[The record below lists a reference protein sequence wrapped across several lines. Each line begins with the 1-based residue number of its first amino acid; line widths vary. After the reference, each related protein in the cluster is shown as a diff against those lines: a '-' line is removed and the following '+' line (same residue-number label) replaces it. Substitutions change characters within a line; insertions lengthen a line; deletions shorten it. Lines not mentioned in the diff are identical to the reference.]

1 MKEKRDKSPSLSQKL
16 DTGQQWRCPEPPSTL
31 ERKKALASTES
42 GKIPI
47 YEKHT
52 VCSIMYAQ
60 NNKKQY
66 YSNKSKPSRGSLDKL
81 VRRSIPRSLVKLRNS
96 EDIMEKN
103 FKRQP
108 VKDLESKTVVVEK
121 KPRLSNALLLPKD
134 DHNIVTQEEDNYN
147 ILTREEENKTT
158 QIASSGI
165 LITNDHS
172 KQDSDNEDVG
182 VLSNDG
188 DENGGDQ
195 NMSESNTCSQ
205 EYETV
210 DECFNN
216 EHIDCH
222 DDRIHQQD
230 QTDNT
235 VDVASDQLPHPEV
248 DQETKNEQATQE
260 VDDELGSKDN
270 DLENDE
276 TEEEPKEEDSTSKV
290 VVENQHVVTN
300 GKKDTAAYKNV
311 IEEAES
317 ELREL
322 RRNKV
327 KALVGAFE
335 NVISHESYDV
345 PKRSFRF
352 NKTITL

>member
-1 MKEKRDKSPSLSQKL
+1 M
-16 DTGQQWRCPEPPSTL
+16 G
-31 ERKKALASTES
+31 
-42 GKIPI
+42 
-47 YEKHT
+47 
-52 VCSIMYAQ
+52 
-60 NNKKQY
+60 
-66 YSNKSKPSRGSLDKL
+66 
-81 VRRSIPRSLVKLRNS
+81 
-96 EDIMEKN
+96 
-103 FKRQP
+103 
-108 VKDLESKTVVVEK
+108 
-121 KPRLSNALLLPKD
+121 
-134 DHNIVTQEEDNYN
+134 
-147 ILTREEENKTT
+147 
-158 QIASSGI
+158 
-165 LITNDHS
+165 
-172 KQDSDNEDVG
+172 
-182 VLSNDG
+182 SNDG
-188 DENGGDQ
+188 DKNGGDQ
-195 NMSESNTCSQ
+195 NMSESNTCS
-205 EYETV
+205 
-210 DECFNN
+210 
-216 EHIDCH
+216 
-222 DDRIHQQD
+222 QQD

-335 NVISHESYDV
+335 NVISHESHVV

>member
-1 MKEKRDKSPSLSQKL
+1 M
-16 DTGQQWRCPEPPSTL
+16 G
-31 ERKKALASTES
+31 
-42 GKIPI
+42 
-47 YEKHT
+47 
-52 VCSIMYAQ
+52 
-60 NNKKQY
+60 
-66 YSNKSKPSRGSLDKL
+66 
-81 VRRSIPRSLVKLRNS
+81 
-96 EDIMEKN
+96 
-103 FKRQP
+103 
-108 VKDLESKTVVVEK
+108 
-121 KPRLSNALLLPKD
+121 
-134 DHNIVTQEEDNYN
+134 
-147 ILTREEENKTT
+147 
-158 QIASSGI
+158 
-165 LITNDHS
+165 
-172 KQDSDNEDVG
+172 
-182 VLSNDG
+182 SNDG
-188 DENGGDQ
+188 DKNGGDQ

-205 EYETV
+205 EY
-210 DECFNN
+210 
-216 EHIDCH
+216 
-222 DDRIHQQD
+222 

-300 GKKDTAAYKNV
+300 GKKDTAAYMNV

-335 NVISHESYDV
+335 NVISHESHVV
-345 PKRSFRF
+345 PKR
-352 NKTITL
+352 